1 MKHRPEPDIIRLSN
15 ISENRF
21 LTGQTEF
28 GVENE
33 SSPQKTFSS
42 LLFSSLLFSS
52 LLFSSLLFSSAARAA
67 GEGSGRGPY
76 VQADL
81 AYAYEHITHDYP
93 EPAGAK
99 KGKISTVSDYFRNIR
114 THSIHPRVSVGYDF
128 GGWRIAADY
137 ARYRKWN
144 DSKYSVSIKELKEN
158 KGENI
163 NVAQY
168 LKTEN
173 QENGS
178 FHAVSSL
185 GLSAV
190 YDFKLNDKFKPYIG
204 ARVAYGHIRH
214 QHRSVEQETTI
225 VTTYLQ
231 SGKPSPIIRGPTPK
245 PAHQESNSIRRVG
258 LGVIAG
264 VGFDITPNLTLD
276 AGYRYHNWGRL
287 ENTRFKTH
295 EASLGV
301 RYRF

>member
-1 MKHRPEPDIIRLSN
+1 
-15 ISENRF
+15 
-21 LTGQTEF
+21 
-28 GVENE
+28 
-33 SSPQKTFSS
+33 
-42 LLFSSLLFSS
+42 
-52 LLFSSLLFSSAARAA
+52 
-67 GEGSGRGPY
+67 
-76 VQADL
+76 
-81 AYAYEHITHDYP
+81 
-93 EPAGAK
+93 
-99 KGKISTVSDYFRNIR
+99 KISTVSDYFRNIR

-144 DSKYSVSIKELKEN
+144 NNKYSVSIKELKNNNN
-158 KGENI
+158 KKK
-163 NVAQY
+163 
-168 LKTEN
+168 KTEN

-204 ARVAYGHIRH
+204 ARVAYGHVRH
-214 QHRSVEQETTI
+214 SIDSTKKTTGFLTVARNR
-225 VTTYLQ
+225 VTVPGTYKV
-231 SGKPSPIIRGPTPK
+231 STTPG
-245 PAHQESNSIRRVG
+245 AHQESNSIRRVG

>member
-1 MKHRPEPDIIRLSN
+1 MQPAKN
-15 ISENRF
+15 
-21 LTGQTEF
+21 
-28 GVENE
+28 
-33 SSPQKTFSS
+33 
-42 LLFSSLLFSS
+42 
-52 LLFSSLLFSSAARAA
+52 LLFSSLLFSSAAQAA
-67 GEGSGRGPY
+67 SEDGGRGPY

-81 AYAYEHITHDYP
+81 AYAAERITHDYP
-93 EPAGAK
+93 KPTAQK
-99 KGKISTVSDYFRNIR
+99 KDTISTVSDYFRNIR

-144 DSKYSVSIKELKEN
+144 NSKYSVSIKELKNNNNN
-158 KGENI
+158 KK
-163 NVAQY
+163 
-168 LKTEN
+168 KTEN

-204 ARVAYGHIRH
+204 ARVAYGHVRH
-214 QHRSVEQETTI
+214 SISTKKTTEFLTVASNR
-225 VTTYLQ
+225 VTVPGTYKV
-231 SGKPSPIIRGPTPK
+231 STTPG
-245 PAHQESNSIRRVG
+245 AHQESDSIRRVG

-295 EASLGV
+295 EAS
-301 RYRF
+301 

>member
-1 MKHRPEPDIIRLSN
+1 
-15 ISENRF
+15 
-21 LTGQTEF
+21 
-28 GVENE
+28 
-33 SSPQKTFSS
+33 
-42 LLFSSLLFSS
+42 
-52 LLFSSLLFSSAARAA
+52 AAER
-67 GEGSGRGPY
+67 
-76 VQADL
+76 
-81 AYAYEHITHDYP
+81 ITHDYP
-93 EPAGAK
+93 EPTAQK
-99 KGKISTVSDYFRNIR
+99 KDTISTVSDYFRNIR

-144 DSKYSVSIKELKEN
+144 NSKYSVNTKKAREN
-158 KGENI
+158 KDSKKGTTVTE
-163 NVAQY
+163 Y

-173 QENGS
+173 QENGT

-190 YDFKLNDKFKPYIG
+190 YDFRPNDKFKPYIG
-204 ARVAYGHIRH
+204 ARVAYGHVRH
-214 QHRSVEQETTI
+214 SIDSTKKTTEFVTSAGAPGGAPTVYSPHKNTQDDHRE
-225 VTTYLQ
+225 
-231 SGKPSPIIRGPTPK
+231 GD
-245 PAHQESNSIRRVG
+245 SIRRVG

>member
-1 MKHRPEPDIIRLSN
+1 MQPAKNL
-15 ISENRF
+15 
-21 LTGQTEF
+21 L
-28 GVENE
+28 
-33 SSPQKTFSS
+33 FSS

-52 LLFSSLLFSSAARAA
+52 LLFSSLLFSSAAQAA
-67 GEGSGRGPY
+67 GEDGGRGPY

-81 AYAYEHITHDYP
+81 AYAAERITRDYP
-93 EPAGAK
+93 EATGANQGK
-99 KGKISTVSDYFRNIR
+99 KISTVSDYFRNIR

-144 DSKYSVSIKELKEN
+144 NNKYSVNTKLVQTGGSETLRNERT
-158 KGENI
+158 
-163 NVAQY
+163 
-168 LKTEN
+168 LKTEH
-173 QENGS
+173 QENGT

-190 YDFKLNDKFKPYIG
+190 YDFDTGSRFKPYIG
-204 ARVAYGHIRH
+204 ARVAYGHVRH
-214 QHRSVEQETTI
+214 QVRSVQQETEI
-225 VTTYLQ
+225 VTTY
-231 SGKPSPIIRGPTPK
+231 PSDGSAKTSVPSEMPPK
-245 PAHQESNSIRRVG
+245 PAYHENRSISS
-258 LGVIAG
+258 LGFGAVAG
-264 VGFDITPNLTLD
+264 VGIDITPNLTLD

>member
-1 MKHRPEPDIIRLSN
+1 MHTVDK
-15 ISENRF
+15 
-21 LTGQTEF
+21 
-28 GVENE
+28 
-33 SSPQKTFSS
+33 K

-67 GEGSGRGPY
+67 GEDHGRGPY

-81 AYAYEHITHDYP
+81 AYAAERITHDYP
-93 EPAGAK
+93 KPTGTGK
-99 KGKISTVSDYFRNIR
+99 NKISTISDYFRNIR

-144 DSKYSVSIKELKEN
+144 NSKYSVSIKELKNNNN
-158 KGENI
+158 KK
-163 NVAQY
+163 
-168 LKTEN
+168 KTEN

-204 ARVAYGHIRH
+204 ARVAYGHVRH
-214 QHRSVEQETTI
+214 SISTKKTTEFLTVAGNR
-225 VTTYLQ
+225 VTVPGTYKV
-231 SGKPSPIIRGPTPK
+231 STTPG
-245 PAHQESNSIRRVG
+245 AHQESDSIRRVG

>member
-1 MKHRPEPDIIRLSN
+1 M
-15 ISENRF
+15 SESK
-21 LTGQTEF
+21 
-28 GVENE
+28 NE

-52 LLFSSLLFSSAARAA
+52 AAQAA
-67 GEGSGRGPY
+67 SEGNGRGPY

-81 AYAYEHITHDYP
+81 AYAAERITHDYP
-93 EPAGAK
+93 EPTGAK
-99 KGKISTVSDYFRNIR
+99 KDKKISTVSDYFRNIR
-114 THSIHPRVSVGYDF
+114 THSVHPRVSVGYDF
-128 GGWRIAADY
+128 GSWRIAADY

-144 DSKYSVSIKELKEN
+144 NSKYSVSIKELEK
-158 KGENI
+158 KKK
-163 NVAQY
+163 
-168 LKTEN
+168 KTEN

-204 ARVAYGHIRH
+204 ARVAYGHVRH
-214 QHRSVEQETTI
+214 SISTKKTTEFLTTTGRSGVVPGGYKVSTTP
-225 VTTYLQ
+225 
-231 SGKPSPIIRGPTPK
+231 G
-245 PAHQESNSIRRVG
+245 AHQESNSIRRVG

>member
-1 MKHRPEPDIIRLSN
+1 MQPAKNL
-15 ISENRF
+15 
-21 LTGQTEF
+21 L
-28 GVENE
+28 
-33 SSPQKTFSS
+33 FSS

-52 LLFSSLLFSSAARAA
+52 LLFSSLLFSSLLFPSAAQAA
-67 GEGSGRGPY
+67 SEDGGRGPY

-81 AYAYEHITHDYP
+81 AYAAERITHDYP
-93 EPAGAK
+93 EPTAQK

-144 DSKYSVSIKELKEN
+144 DNKYSVNIENVRIRKEN
-158 KGENI
+158 GI
-163 NVAQY
+163 RIDR
-168 LKTEN
+168 KTEN

-204 ARVAYGHIRH
+204 ARVAYGHVRH
-214 QHRSVEQETTI
+214 SIDSTKKTI
-225 VTTYLQ
+225 EFLTA
-231 SGKPSPIIRGPTPK
+231 PSNAPNGASTNYDISPK
-245 PAHQESNSIRRVG
+245 TQNAHQESNSIRRVG

-264 VGFDITPNLTLD
+264 VGFDITPKLTLD

-295 EASLGV
+295 EASLGM

>member
-1 MKHRPEPDIIRLSN
+1 MNPARKKPSLL
-15 ISENRF
+15 F
-21 LTGQTEF
+21 
-28 GVENE
+28 
-33 SSPQKTFSS
+33 SSLLFSS

-52 LLFSSLLFSSAARAA
+52 LLFSSLLFSSAAQAA
-67 GEGSGRGPY
+67 SEDGGRGPY

-93 EPAGAK
+93 EPTGAK
-99 KGKISTVSDYFRNIR
+99 KGTTISTVSDYFKNIR
-114 THSIHPRVSVGYDF
+114 THSVHPRVSVGYDF

-144 DSKYSVSIKELKEN
+144 NNKYSVNIEN
-158 KGENI
+158 VQIREDNGNRI
-163 NVAQY
+163 DR
-168 LKTEN
+168 KTEN

-204 ARVAYGHIRH
+204 ARVAYGHVRH
-214 QHRSVEQETTI
+214 SIDSTKKATQFLTVPHGKNIKS
-225 VTTYLQ
+225 TTYNNISPQTQNAHHQ
-231 SGKPSPIIRGPTPK
+231 SD
-245 PAHQESNSIRRVG
+245 SIRRVG

-264 VGFDITPNLTLD
+264 VGFDITPKLTLD

-295 EASLGV
+295 EASLGM

>member
-1 MKHRPEPDIIRLSN
+1 
-15 ISENRF
+15 
-21 LTGQTEF
+21 
-28 GVENE
+28 
-33 SSPQKTFSS
+33 
-42 LLFSSLLFSS
+42 
-52 LLFSSLLFSSAARAA
+52 
-67 GEGSGRGPY
+67 
-76 VQADL
+76 
-81 AYAYEHITHDYP
+81 
-93 EPAGAK
+93 AK
-99 KGKISTVSDYFRNIR
+99 KGTTISTVSDYFRNIR

-144 DSKYSVSIKELKEN
+144 NSKYSVSIKELKNNN
-158 KGENI
+158 KKKKKK
-163 NVAQY
+163 
-168 LKTEN
+168 KTEN

-204 ARVAYGHIRH
+204 ARVAYGHVRH
-214 QHRSVEQETTI
+214 SISTKKTTEFL
-225 VTTYLQ
+225 TTA
-231 SGKPSPIIRGPTPK
+231 GSPGVVPGGYKVSTTPG
-245 PAHQESNSIRRVG
+245 AHQESNSIRRVG

>member
-1 MKHRPEPDIIRLSN
+1 M
-15 ISENRF
+15 
-21 LTGQTEF
+21 
-28 GVENE
+28 
-33 SSPQKTFSS
+33 
-42 LLFSSLLFSS
+42 
-52 LLFSSLLFSSAARAA
+52 
-67 GEGSGRGPY
+67 
-76 VQADL
+76 QADL
-81 AYAYEHITHDYP
+81 AYAAERITHDYP
-93 EPAGAK
+93 EPTGTGK
-99 KGKISTVSDYFRNIR
+99 NKISTVSDYFRNIR

-144 DSKYSVSIKELKEN
+144 DNKYSVNIKKLEN
-158 KGENI
+158 KNKK
-163 NVAQY
+163 
-168 LKTEN
+168 KTEN

-204 ARVAYGHIRH
+204 ARVAYGHVRH
-214 QHRSVEQETTI
+214 GIDSTKKITA
-225 VTTYLQ
+225 
-231 SGKPSPIIRGPTPK
+231 SAGGAGSPASYKSTQD
-245 PAHQESNSIRRVG
+245 AHHQSNSIRRVG

>member
-1 MKHRPEPDIIRLSN
+1 
-15 ISENRF
+15 
-21 LTGQTEF
+21 
-28 GVENE
+28 NE

-52 LLFSSLLFSSAARAA
+52 LLFSSAAQAA
-67 GEGSGRGPY
+67 SEDGGRGPY

-81 AYAYEHITHDYP
+81 AYAAERITHDYP
-93 EPAGAK
+93 EATAQK
-99 KGKISTVSDYFRNIR
+99 KGTTISTVSDYFRNIR

-144 DSKYSVSIKELKEN
+144 NNKYSVSIKELLRNSSNGNWQE
-158 KGENI
+158 
-163 NVAQY
+163 

-204 ARVAYGHIRH
+204 ARVAYGHVRH
-214 QHRSVEQETTI
+214 SIDSTKKTIEVTTI
-225 VTTYLQ
+225 PHAPNAT
-231 SGKPSPIIRGPTPK
+231 PTIYRVPK
-245 PAHQESNSIRRVG
+245 TQDAHQESNSIRRVG

-264 VGFDITPNLTLD
+264 VGFDITPKLTLD

-295 EASLGV
+295 EASLGM

>member
-1 MKHRPEPDIIRLSN
+1 MQPAKNLL
-15 ISENRF
+15 F
-21 LTGQTEF
+21 
-28 GVENE
+28 
-33 SSPQKTFSS
+33 SSLLFSS

-52 LLFSSLLFSSAARAA
+52 LLFSSLLFSSAAQAA
-67 GEGSGRGPY
+67 SEDGGRGPY

-93 EPAGAK
+93 EPTAPNK
-99 KGKISTVSDYFRNIR
+99 NKISTVSDYFRNIR
-114 THSIHPRVSVGYDF
+114 TRSVHPRVSVGYDF

-144 DSKYSVSIKELKEN
+144 DNKYSVDIKELEN
-158 KGENI
+158 KNQ
-163 NVAQY
+163 NKRDR
-168 LKTEN
+168 KTEN

-204 ARVAYGHIRH
+204 VRVAYGHVRH
-214 QHRSVEQETTI
+214 GIDSTKKITGTLTSAGAPGAAATVYPDGHPQKN
-225 VTTYLQ
+225 TYQ
-231 SGKPSPIIRGPTPK
+231 K
-245 PAHQESNSIRRVG
+245 SNSSRR
-258 LGVIAG
+258 LGFGAMAG
-264 VGFDITPNLTLD
+264 VGIDVAPNLTLD

>member
-1 MKHRPEPDIIRLSN
+1 MNPAPKN
-15 ISENRF
+15 
-21 LTGQTEF
+21 
-28 GVENE
+28 
-33 SSPQKTFSS
+33 
-42 LLFSSLLFSS
+42 FSSLLFSS

-67 GEGSGRGPY
+67 SEDGGRGPY

-81 AYAYEHITHDYP
+81 AYAAERITHDYP

-144 DSKYSVSIKELKEN
+144 DSKYSVSIKELKNNN
-158 KGENI
+158 KK
-163 NVAQY
+163 
-168 LKTEN
+168 KTEN

-214 QHRSVEQETTI
+214 SIDSTKKITAGAGGAGSPVR
-225 VTTYLQ
+225 
-231 SGKPSPIIRGPTPK
+231 PSYKSTQD
-245 PAHQESNSIRRVG
+245 AHHQSNSIRRVG

-264 VGFDITPNLTLD
+264 VGFDITPKLTLD

>member
-1 MKHRPEPDIIRLSN
+1 MQPAKN
-15 ISENRF
+15 
-21 LTGQTEF
+21 
-28 GVENE
+28 
-33 SSPQKTFSS
+33 
-42 LLFSSLLFSS
+42 LLFSS

-67 GEGSGRGPY
+67 GEDGGRGPY

-81 AYAYEHITHDYP
+81 AYAAERITHDYP
-93 EPAGAK
+93 EPTGTGK
-99 KGKISTVSDYFRNIR
+99 NKISTVSDYFRNIR

-144 DSKYSVSIKELKEN
+144 DNKYSVNIKKLEN
-158 KGENI
+158 KNKK
-163 NVAQY
+163 
-168 LKTEN
+168 KTEN

-204 ARVAYGHIRH
+204 ARVAYGHVRH
-214 QHRSVEQETTI
+214 SIDSTKKITA
-225 VTTYLQ
+225 
-231 SGKPSPIIRGPTPK
+231 SAGGAGSPASYKSTQD
-245 PAHQESNSIRRVG
+245 AHHQSNSIRRVG

>member
-1 MKHRPEPDIIRLSN
+1 M
-15 ISENRF
+15 SESK
-21 LTGQTEF
+21 
-28 GVENE
+28 NE
-33 SSPQKTFSS
+33 SSPKK
-42 LLFSSLLFSS
+42 LLFSS

-67 GEGSGRGPY
+67 SEDGGRGPY

-81 AYAYEHITHDYP
+81 AYAAERITHDYP

-144 DSKYSVSIKELKEN
+144 DSKYSVSIKELKNNN
-158 KGENI
+158 KK
-163 NVAQY
+163 
-168 LKTEN
+168 KTEN

-214 QHRSVEQETTI
+214 SIDSTKKITAGAGGAGSPVR
-225 VTTYLQ
+225 
-231 SGKPSPIIRGPTPK
+231 PSYKSTQD
-245 PAHQESNSIRRVG
+245 AHHQSNSIRRVG

-264 VGFDITPNLTLD
+264 VGFDITPKLTLD
-276 AGYRYHNWGRL
+276 TGYRYHNWGRL

-295 EASLGV
+295 EASLGM

>member
-1 MKHRPEPDIIRLSN
+1 MQPAKN
-15 ISENRF
+15 
-21 LTGQTEF
+21 
-28 GVENE
+28 
-33 SSPQKTFSS
+33 

-52 LLFSSLLFSSAARAA
+52 LLFPSAAQAA
-67 GEGSGRGPY
+67 SEDNGRGPY

-81 AYAYEHITHDYP
+81 AYAYEHITRDYP
-93 EPAGAK
+93 DAAGAK
-99 KGKISTVSDYFRNIR
+99 KGTTISTVSDYFRNIR

-144 DSKYSVSIKELKEN
+144 NSKYSVSIKELKNNN
-158 KGENI
+158 KKKK
-163 NVAQY
+163 
-168 LKTEN
+168 KTEN

-190 YDFKLNDKFKPYIG
+190 YDFRPNDKFKPYIG
-204 ARVAYGHIRH
+204 VRVAYGHVRH
-214 QHRSVEQETTI
+214 QVRSVQQETVA
-225 VTTYLQ
+225 VTTYPNNGGAKTSVSSRMSL
-231 SGKPSPIIRGPTPK
+231 K
-245 PAHQESNSIRRVG
+245 PAYHENRSRR
-258 LGVIAG
+258 LGFGAVAG
-264 VGFDITPNLTLD
+264 VGIDITPKLTLD